1 MYVNEDENKLLY
13 NTLPQTSSF
22 VTRITSGFIG
32 VYASPRGLS
41 YAWGGGRILGFAL
54 AGQIVTGWIITL
66 VYAPSVNEAFAV
78 VDHLNREV
86 WGGAILHILHLV
98 GASVFF
104 ALLFFH
110 VGRGLVYGG
119 PRLASLWLRGVV
131 LLGVGML
138 TAFLGY
144 TLPWGQISFWGATV
158 ITSLVSTLPVVGGM
172 LVVWLW
178 GGYRVGSAAL
188 LLFFTAHYTLPLVM
202 LCLVIVH
209 LILLHR
215 AGSHTQL
222 GVVGSGGLVPFSPY
236 YTMKDRTSFGLLCL
250 FSGVGLCYPWAFA
263 DTENWAEADP
273 LSRPVHIQ
281 PEWYFLFAYAILR
294 AVPNKLGG
302 VIALVLRVGV
312 LALLPLG
319 CARQPRIDQLT
330 LIAGGVLLSVWVLLT
345 WLGGCPVES
354 PFLGL
359 RQFGGILYFVCL
371 MALGVA

>member
-1 MYVNEDENKLLY
+1 
-13 NTLPQTSSF
+13 
-22 VTRITSGFIG
+22 
-32 VYASPRGLS
+32 
-41 YAWGGGRILGFAL
+41 
-54 AGQIVTGWIITL
+54 
-66 VYAPSVNEAFAV
+66 
-78 VDHLNREV
+78 
-86 WGGAILHILHLV
+86 
-98 GASVFF
+98 
-104 ALLFFH
+104 
-110 VGRGLVYGG
+110 
-119 PRLASLWLRGVV
+119 
-131 LLGVGML
+131 
-138 TAFLGY
+138 
-144 TLPWGQISFWGATV
+144 
-158 ITSLVSTLPVVGGM
+158 VSTLPVVGGM

-330 LIAGGVLLSVWVLLT
+330 LIAGGVLLSV
-345 WLGGCPVES
+345 
-354 PFLGL
+354 
-359 RQFGGILYFVCL
+359 
-371 MALGVA
+371 